1 MKLYEFA
8 PSPSARRVTIFA
20 KEIGLDLE
28 SVAVDIRGGENLT
41 EQFLGKSLNGRVPV
55 LELDDGSHLC
65 ESVAICRFL
74 EATKTDSKSSL
85 FGNSALDQATIEM
98 WHRMVEFQGLF
109 PAMQAFRNITG
120 LYKDRENVVPEW
132 GIESKKRVISFFPVL
147 DKQLA
152 KSTYIA
158 GDKFTVADISAV
170 VMLNICEKIEIQIP
184 DELTHLTNWYES
196 TSTRNCF
203 QL

>member
-20 KEIGLDLE
+20 KEIGVPLD
-28 SVAVDIRGGENLT
+28 SIPVDIRGGENLSD
-41 EQFLGKSLNGRVPV
+41 EFLGKSLNGRVPV
-55 LELDDGSHLC
+55 LELDDDTFLC
-65 ESVAICRFL
+65 ESVAICRYL
-74 EATKTDSKSSL
+74 EATKEETTHSL
-85 FGNSALDQATIEM
+85 FGNSILEQATIEM

-132 GIESKKRVISFFPVL
+132 GDESKKRVISYLPML

-152 KSTYIA
+152 KHAYLA
-158 GDKFTVADISAV
+158 GSEFTIVDISAV
-170 VMLNICEKIEIQIP
+170 VMLNICEKIDIQIP
-184 DELTHLTNWYES
+184 SNLTHLVKWYQS
-196 TSTRNCF
+196 TSKRECF

>member
-20 KEIGLDLE
+20 KEIGVPLE
-28 SVAVDIRGGENLT
+28 SIPVDIRGGENLT
-41 EQFLGKSLNGRVPV
+41 DLFLGKSLNGRVPV
-55 LELDDGSHLC
+55 LELDDGSFLC
-65 ESVAICRFL
+65 ESVAICRYL
-74 EATKTDSKSSL
+74 EATKEGSSSSL
-85 FGNSALDQATIEM
+85 FGDSVLEQATIEM

-132 GIESKKRVISFFPVL
+132 GNESKQRVASYLPML
-147 DKQLA
+147 DKQLSKNA
-152 KSTYIA
+152 YIA
-158 GDKFTVADISAV
+158 GSEFTIVDISTV

-184 DELTHLTNWYES
+184 SDLAHLTKWYQS
-196 TSTRNCF
+196 TSKRNCF
-203 QL
+203 QV